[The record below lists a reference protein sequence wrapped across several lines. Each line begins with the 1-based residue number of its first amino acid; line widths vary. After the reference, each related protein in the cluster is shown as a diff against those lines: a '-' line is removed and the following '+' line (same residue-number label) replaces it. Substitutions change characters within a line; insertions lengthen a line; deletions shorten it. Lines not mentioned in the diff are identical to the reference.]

1 MRTSERP
8 GVDLTTA
15 PIGRA
20 LLLFALPTLGSS
32 VLQSANGSIDA
43 IWIGRLLGAD
53 ALAATTNGNLVMFVL
68 TAFVFGFGMAATIL
82 VGQSFGR
89 HDIAAA
95 RRVTGTMVGVFV
107 PVSIAVA
114 LIGWV
119 LAPDVLGMLGTP
131 AEIEPLAR
139 AYLQVTFLAMPAI
152 LMLTI
157 LMMTLR
163 GSGDA
168 TTPLWFMGLA
178 VTLDVLLNPLLIL
191 GWGPVPGFGIAGS
204 ALATAIANY
213 VSLAAML
220 VYIYARDLPLR
231 LRGEELR
238 DLFPDRAILRLI
250 FVKGLPMG
258 IQMIVVSSSML
269 TMMRLVNREGV
280 DTTAA
285 FGATQQLWTY
295 VQMPAMALGAAV
307 SAMVAQNIGAER
319 WDRVGQITR
328 KGALYAVLLTGA
340 LVILLLFCDRQAMEI
355 FLGSNSPAIPIGQH
369 IAGLAT
375 WGFIAFGISMVL
387 FGTVR
392 ANGQVI
398 WPLIILF
405 VSMYPVRLGIAF
417 GLRDWL
423 GVDAL
428 WISFP
433 AAMVST
439 LILGAIL
446 YLQGGW
452 RTNSSMR
459 LDAEERSA
467 AAGEIS
473 TTAEAAPPCNTR
485 APFPAANP
493 PGDPALPDKDGQAMA
508 PPPST

>member
-1 MRTSERP
+1 MDSAKDEQIQATT
-8 GVDLTTA
+8 DLTTA
-15 PIGRA
+15 PIGQA

-43 IWIGRLLGAD
+43 IWIGRLLGTE
-53 ALAATTNGNLVMFVL
+53 ALAATTNGNLVMFLL

-89 HDIAAA
+89 HDIATA
-95 RRVTGTMVGVFV
+95 RIVTGTTVGAFV
-107 PVSIAVA
+107 PLSIVIAI
-114 LIGWV
+114 IGWF
-119 LAPDVLGMLGTP
+119 LAPDVLTLLGTQ

-152 LMLTI
+152 LMQTI

-168 TTPLWFMGLA
+168 ITPLIFMAIA
-178 VTLDVLLNPLLIL
+178 VTLDVILNPLLIM
-191 GWGPVPGFGIAGS
+191 GSGPVPALGIAGS

-213 VSLAAML
+213 VSLFAML
-220 VYIYARDLPLR
+220 AYIYRRDLPLR
-231 LRGEELR
+231 LRGAELR
-238 DLFPDRAILRLI
+238 DLIPDLTILRTI

-307 SAMVAQNIGAER
+307 SAMVAQNIGANLWE
-319 WDRVGQITR
+319 RVGQITR
-328 KGALYAVLLTGA
+328 IGVIYAVLLTGA
-340 LVILLLFCDRQAMEI
+340 LVILLLFADRQAMEI
-355 FLGSNSPAIPIGQH
+355 FLGSNSPAIPVGRHIGR
-369 IAGLAT
+369 IAT
-375 WGFIAFGISMVL
+375 WGFVAFGVSMVL

-392 ANGQVI
+392 ANGQVV

-405 VSMYPVRLGIAF
+405 VSMYPVRLGVAL
-417 GLRDWL
+417 GLHDML

-433 AAMVST
+433 VAMVST
-439 LILGAIL
+439 LIMASIL

-452 RTNSSMR
+452 RKSSSMDLVLNEHR
-459 LDAEERSA
+459 APVE
-467 AAGEIS
+467 EIS
-473 TTAEAAPPCNTR
+473 QTAEGALPCNARAPAPP
-485 APFPAANP
+485 AV
-493 PGDPALPDKDGQAMA
+493 LPR
-508 PPPST
+508 

>member
-1 MRTSERP
+1 MEDFAEKQVATAT
-8 GVDLTTA
+8 DLTKA
-15 PIGRA
+15 PISQA
-20 LLLFALPTLGSS
+20 LLFFALPTLGSS

-43 IWIGRLLGAD
+43 VWVGRLLGTD
-53 ALAATTNGNLVMFVL
+53 ALAATTNGNLVMFLL

-89 HDIAAA
+89 HDIAMA
-95 RRVTGTMVGVFV
+95 RVVTGTTVGAFV
-107 PVSIAVA
+107 PLSIVVA
-114 LIGWV
+114 IIGWFI
-119 LAPDVLGMLGTP
+119 APDVLALLGTQ

-152 LMLTI
+152 LMQTI

-168 TTPLWFMGLA
+168 ITPLMFMALA
-178 VTLDVLLNPLLIL
+178 VTLDVILNPLLIL
-191 GWGPVPGFGIAGS
+191 GSGPLPALGIAGS

-213 VSLAAML
+213 VSLIAML
-220 VYIYARDLPLR
+220 IYIYRRNLPLR
-231 LRGEELR
+231 LRGDELR
-238 DLFPDRAILRLI
+238 DLLPDLKILRLI

-307 SAMVAQNIGAER
+307 SAMVAQNIGANL
-319 WDRVGQITR
+319 WDRVSRITR
-328 KGALYAVLLTGA
+328 TGAVYAVLMTGA
-340 LVILLLFCDRQAMEI
+340 LVLVLLLADRQAMEI
-355 FLGSNSPAIPIGQH
+355 FLGSDSPAIPIGQH
-369 IAGLAT
+369 IGRIAT
-375 WGFIAFGISMVL
+375 WGFVAFGVSMVL

-405 VSMYPVRLGIAF
+405 VSMYPVRLGVAL
-417 GLRDWL
+417 GLHDWL
-423 GVDAL
+423 GSDAL

-433 AAMVST
+433 VAMVST
-439 LILGAIL
+439 LAMASIL
-446 YLQGGW
+446 YLHGGW
-452 RTNSSMR
+452 RKSSSM
-459 LDAEERSA
+459 DIETHGPNAVVAEVSQ
-467 AAGEIS
+467 
-473 TTAEAAPPCNTR
+473 TAEAALPCNAL
-485 APFPAANP
+485 APASPAALKI
-493 PGDPALPDKDGQAMA
+493 DVLD
-508 PPPST
+508 